1 MTYSVIG
8 LLAAIILIIT
18 NRDVFW
24 PTKGIPFSK
33 TQRLYR
39 LFLLSVLVFYI
50 TDGLWGVLDNLR
62 LIDALYVETILY
74 FIARSVSLLFW
85 TMYVTAYLET
95 HNAFGTILRLSGQIL
110 FAYEIVALTINIF
123 YPVVFWFD
131 ENGSYQTGSLRYVTL
146 YLQILIFFM
155 TSVYTLYITAK
166 SEGKVRRR
174 NLTIGLFGI
183 AMLALIIL
191 QIEFPLWPCYTIGYM
206 FGTCL
211 LHSFVVEDEK
221 EEYRRELE
229 ETLHREKAQRQELA
243 ESREA
248 LQDALDAAESA
259 NKAKTAFLSNMSHE
273 IRTPMNAIIGLNSIA
288 LNDPTASEEVKKYLE
303 KSVASAHH
311 LLGIINDIL
320 DMSRIESGRMTVK
333 NEEFLLDDAL
343 KQVNGI
349 ISEQCRDK
357 GLVYDHRKVG
367 R

>member
-24 PTKGIPFSK
+24 TPKGISLSK

-74 FIARSVSLLFW
+74 FIARAVSLLFW

-95 HNAFGTILRLSGQIL
+95 HNAFGTILRLSGPIL

-131 ENGSYQTGSLRYVTL
+131 ENGSYQTGILRYVTL

-174 NLTIGLFGI
+174 NLTIRFRLF
-183 AMLALIIL
+183 
-191 QIEFPLWPCYTIGYM
+191 PP
-206 FGTCL
+206 
-211 LHSFVVEDEK
+211 
-221 EEYRRELE
+221 YR
-229 ETLHREKAQRQELA
+229 
-243 ESREA
+243 
-248 LQDALDAAESA
+248 
-259 NKAKTAFLSNMSHE
+259 
-273 IRTPMNAIIGLNSIA
+273 
-288 LNDPTASEEVKKYLE
+288 
-303 KSVASAHH
+303 
-311 LLGIINDIL
+311 
-320 DMSRIESGRMTVK
+320 
-333 NEEFLLDDAL
+333 
-343 KQVNGI
+343 
-349 ISEQCRDK
+349 
-357 GLVYDHRKVG
+357 
-367 R
+367 

>member
-62 LIDALYVETILY
+62 PIDALYVETILY
-74 FIARSVSLLFW
+74 FIARAVSLLFW

-95 HNAFGTILRLSGQIL
+95 HNAFGTILRLSGRIL

-166 SEGKVRRR
+166 SE
-174 NLTIGLFGI
+174 
-183 AMLALIIL
+183 
-191 QIEFPLWPCYTIGYM
+191 
-206 FGTCL
+206 
-211 LHSFVVEDEK
+211 
-221 EEYRRELE
+221 
-229 ETLHREKAQRQELA
+229 REK
-243 ESREA
+243 S
-248 LQDALDAAESA
+248 DA
-259 NKAKTAFLSNMSHE
+259 
-273 IRTPMNAIIGLNSIA
+273 
-288 LNDPTASEEVKKYLE
+288 
-303 KSVASAHH
+303 
-311 LLGIINDIL
+311 GI
-320 DMSRIESGRMTVK
+320 
-333 NEEFLLDDAL
+333 
-343 KQVNGI
+343 
-349 ISEQCRDK
+349 
-357 GLVYDHRKVG
+357 
-367 R
+367 